1 METVNCKNTFEGV
14 YHFTYEW
21 DLGGGGICDSDQ
33 SQVIACQEPGSPYV
47 DNEVFEMNFG
57 KCPEVSTSENMREYL
72 LLTALY
78 YILFSSTRRLN
89 DSRQSC
95 HAGNIDASSRTHV
108 SGTSF

>member
-78 YILFSSTRRLN
+78 
-89 DSRQSC
+89 
-95 HAGNIDASSRTHV
+95 
-108 SGTSF
+108 SFFIFDQHCK